1 MNLLILLLI
10 PYIFEWDHVTIDLSP
25 GVRSYFYLEK
35 LGIYLNLL
43 QDKVIKL
50 NLSIKT
56 INFFTNF
63 VFVGARV
70 LK

>member
-10 PYIFEWDHVTIDLSP
+10 PYIFEWHHVTIDLSS
-25 GVRSYFYLEK
+25 GIWSYLYLEK

-56 INFFTNF
+56 INFFTKF

>member
-10 PYIFEWDHVTIDLSP
+10 PYIFEWYHVTIDLSP

-43 QDKVIKL
+43 QDEVI
-50 NLSIKT
+50 NLSLSIRT
-56 INFFTNF
+56 INFLTKF
-63 VFVGARV
+63 VFVGASI

>member
-1 MNLLILLLI
+1 MNLIIILLI
-10 PYIFEWDHVTIDLSP
+10 PYIFEWHHVTIELSP

-43 QDKVIKL
+43 QDKIVKL
-50 NLSIKT
+50 NRSIKT

-70 LK
+70 LE